1 MTQTDGEIGRINP
14 RRGLF
19 RPRWLPVVPGRGGSR
34 RAGMARATRI
44 ETGRMRWT
52 GWRNFLM
59 RVETPCQTPSLLA
72 RSGGRG
78 LRIEISQAGEA
89 GGHGI
94 GADRREVERNAV
106 LSNRGAQIRME
117 FDAEGRVREA
127 NDLACGVTN
136 GLGDCLIGQGIG
148 RLFGPNLIDQR
159 PIAAVLRTLQKGAPV
174 QGRFEMHPNEAGA
187 RIIEGS
193 FTPVI
198 GPEGAVRG
206 ILFLGAEV
214 TDMDAGSDA
223 RTSDRAGHRRHGLG
237 PRGRGGG

>member
-1 MTQTDGEIGRINP
+1 
-14 RRGLF
+14 
-19 RPRWLPVVPGRGGSR
+19 
-34 RAGMARATRI
+34 
-44 ETGRMRWT
+44 MRWT
-52 GWRNFLM
+52 RWRNLLM
-59 RVETPCQTPSLLA
+59 RLETPCQTPSLLA

-78 LRIEISQAGEA
+78 LRIKISQAGDA

-94 GADRREVERNAV
+94 GADRRVDERNAG
-106 LSNRGAQIRME
+106 LCNGGAQIRVE
-117 FDAEGRVREA
+117 FVAEGRVREA
-127 NDLACGVTN
+127 NEMACGVTN
-136 GLGDCLIGQGIG
+136 GLGDCLIGQEIG
-148 RLFGPNLIDQR
+148 QLFGANLIDQR
-159 PIAAVLRTLQKGAPV
+159 PIAAVLRTLQDGASV

-223 RTSDRAGHRRHGLG
+223 RTGDRACHRRHGLG
-237 PRGRGGG
+237 LFRGG